1 MRILVFDV
9 PASKGG
15 ALSILKDFV
24 SYIDKRVCVHEW
36 YFVVSTEELN
46 THNPKIHMIR
56 ESFSK
61 RSWVH
66 RAFWEVFIANKIAK
80 TLNPDVI
87 LSLQNTA
94 IMFTTIPQIIYVH
107 QSIPFCKDKRWIY
120 FSLEELKYVF
130 YRDIFRFLIGRSV
143 RKADK
148 VIVQTSWMK
157 EALVDSYGIPD
168 SKIEVIPPSI
178 TNIPLSEKGLSY
190 EGGATNKFFYPAG
203 PSLYK
208 NFEVIIEAV
217 KKLLEQKYAP
227 KVYLTIKGD
236 ENRYTAR
243 IKKML
248 KGLEDNFKLLGSI
261 PREQV
266 FKFYQTSILLFP
278 SYLETFGLP
287 LLEARLFNT
296 PIIVS
301 DRPFAREIL
310 EGYPNVDFFDPF
322 SPDDLADKMKKYL
335 ESDFFSY
342 TPLDVDREMEIINK
356 YSPENTWGK
365 IVKLLESL
373 SEEGAFK

>member
-1 MRILVFDV
+1 MRILAFDV

-24 SYIDKRVCVHEW
+24 AYIDKRASVHEW

-46 THNPKIHMIR
+46 IHNPNIRLIR
-56 ESFSK
+56 EGFPK
-61 RSWVH
+61 KSWFH
-66 RAFWEVFIANKIAK
+66 RAFWEVFIANKIVK
-80 TLNPDVI
+80 TLKPDVI
-87 LSLQNTA
+87 LSLQNIA
-94 IMFTTIPQIIYVH
+94 VIFTNVPQVVYIH
-107 QSIPFCKDKRWIY
+107 QPIPFCKEKKWSY
-120 FSLEELKYVF
+120 FSLEEVKFAF
-130 YRDIFRFLIGRSV
+130 YRDLYRLFIGRSV
-143 RKADK
+143 KKAHT
-148 VIVQTSWMK
+148 VVVQTSWMK

-266 FKFYQTSILLFP
+266 FKFYQTGILLFP